1 MCVHGESN
9 HAPGFLTAEEAKGIF
24 HFQDLDRPDVFNGST
39 VLLAT
44 VTGEEALRI
53 ENQDDSKT
61 MDEVMQVLRDMYG
74 DGIPNATGTR
84 SQRNP

>member
-1 MCVHGESN
+1 MHQD
-9 HAPGFLTAEEAKGIF
+9 FLQQKKLKAFSTFKTSIC
-24 HFQDLDRPDVFNGST
+24 PDVFNGST